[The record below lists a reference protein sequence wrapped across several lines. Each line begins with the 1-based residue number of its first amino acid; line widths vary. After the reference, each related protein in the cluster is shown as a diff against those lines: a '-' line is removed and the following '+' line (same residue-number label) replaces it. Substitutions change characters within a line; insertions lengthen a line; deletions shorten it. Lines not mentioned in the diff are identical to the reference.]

1 MRAIT
6 ELSAILATALF
17 IFALN
22 WMNDPKTARRGVYA
36 GVIGMTVAILATWF
50 QPQIIHHGWIL
61 LAIAAGFV
69 VGVPLSLVPL
79 TAVPQRTAL
88 SHAFGGLA
96 AGLVGAAEYFLWLG
110 ERAAG
115 SAGVLEMTHFRM
127 GALCAEVILGFLTF
141 TGSLM
146 AAGKLQ
152 EVKWIPQRPVTYP
165 GQNFVNLGVL
175 AAAVGLAVALVLH
188 PDAPWARQA
197 FYGVAG
203 LSLVFGVLLIIPIGG
218 ADMPTVISI
227 LNAYAGLSAVA
238 MGFVLNSKLLV
249 TAGALDG
256 SSGLILS
263 IIMCRAM
270 NRSFTNVLFGA
281 FGKAQPALAAG
292 EQKVW
297 KQETV
302 EGAAQLMEQAQNVV
316 IIPGY
321 GMAVAQAQHKVAEL
335 YDALTKRGITVK
347 FAIHPVAGRMPGH
360 MNVLLAEAN
369 IPYSALVEMDEI
381 NPEMPHTDVAL
392 VLGANDVVNPAARY
406 AKATPIYGMP
416 IIDADK
422 AKTVLAVKRSKNPG
436 FAGIDNELYTL
447 DNTWML
453 FGDAKA
459 ILADLVKQFAGAG
472 IH

>member
-1 MRAIT
+1 MTYAIGQ
-6 ELSAILATALF
+6 LSAIVATALF
-17 IFALN
+17 IFALY
-22 WMNDPKTARRGVYA
+22 WMNDPKTARRGVMVGVA
-36 GVIGMTVAILATWF
+36 GMAVAVLATWI
-50 QPQIIHHGWIL
+50 QPEIVHHAWIL
-61 LAIAAGFV
+61 LAIAAGFL
-69 VGVPLSLVPL
+69 VGVPLSRVPL

-96 AGLVGAAEYFLWLG
+96 AGLVGTAKYYLWLG
-110 ERAAG
+110 EG
-115 SAGVLEMTHFRM
+115 PEHLTTFRM
-127 GALCAEVILGFLTF
+127 SALMAEVILGFLTF

-165 GQNFVNLGVL
+165 GQNFVNLAILGG
-175 AAAVGLAVALVLH
+175 AAVLGVMLVLH
-188 PDAPWARQA
+188 PTAPWAPNA
-197 FYGVAG
+197 FPVIIG
-203 LSLVFGVLLIIPIGG
+203 LALLFGVLLIIPIGG

-227 LNAYAGLSAVA
+227 LNSYAGLAAVA
-238 MGFVLNSKLLV
+238 MGFVLDNMLLV

-281 FGKAQPALAAG
+281 FGTVQKAAAAG
-292 EQKVW
+292 EQKEW
-297 KQETV
+297 KQESA
-302 EGAAQLMEQAQNVV
+302 EGAAQLLEQARLVV
-316 IIPGY
+316 VIPGY
-321 GMAVAQAQHKVAEL
+321 GMAVAQAQHKVREL
-335 YDALTKRGITVK
+335 YDALTKRGVTVK

-360 MNVLLAEAN
+360 MNVLLAEAD

-381 NPEMPHTDVAL
+381 NPEMPQCDVAL
-392 VLGANDVVNPAARY
+392 VIGANDVVNPAARH
-406 AKATPIYGMP
+406 AKGSPISGMP

-436 FAGIDNELYTL
+436 FAGIDNELYVQ

-453 FGDAKA
+453 FGDAKGV
-459 ILADLVKQFAGAG
+459 IGDLVKQFAGG
-472 IH
+472 GLH

>member
-1 MRAIT
+1 MHLVG
-6 ELSAILATALF
+6 ELSAVLATALF
-17 IFALN
+17 IFALY
-22 WMNDPKTARRGVYA
+22 WMNDPKTARRGVIA
-36 GVIGMTVAILATWF
+36 GVVGMTVAVLATWI
-50 QPQIIHHGWIL
+50 QPEIIHHAWIVG
-61 LAIAAGFV
+61 AIALGFV
-69 VGVPLSLVPL
+69 VGVPLSRVPL

-96 AGLVGAAEYFLWLG
+96 AGLVGTAEYFLWRG
-110 ERAAG
+110 G
-115 SAGVLEMTHFRM
+115 SATAEMTHFRM
-127 GALCAEVILGFLTF
+127 SALAAEVILGFLTF

-152 EVKWIPQRPVTYP
+152 EVRWIPQRPVTYP
-165 GQNFVNLGVL
+165 GQNFVNIGVL
-175 AAAVGLAVALVLH
+175 AIAVGLGVAVAVH
-188 PDAPWARQA
+188 PGAPWAQQA
-197 FYGVAG
+197 F
-203 LSLVFGVLLIIPIGG
+203 LVIAALALIFGVLLIIPIGG

-238 MGFVLNSKLLV
+238 MGFVLDSKLLV

-292 EQKVW
+292 EQKEW

-302 EGAAQLMEQAQNVV
+302 EGAAQLLEQARNVV

-321 GMAVAQAQHKVAEL
+321 GMAVAQAQHKVREL
-335 YDALTKRGITVK
+335 YDALTKRGIIVK

-381 NPEMPHTDVAL
+381 NPEMPQTDVAL

-406 AKATPIYGMP
+406 NKGTPIYGMP

-422 AKTVLAVKRSKNPG
+422 AKTVLAVKRSKKPG
-436 FAGIDNELYTL
+436 FAGIDNELYVQ

-459 ILADLVKQFAGAG
+459 VLSDLVKQFGSGG

>member
-1 MRAIT
+1 MRLVS
-6 ELSAILATALF
+6 ELSAVLATSLF

-22 WMNDPKTARRGVYA
+22 WMNDPKTARRGVIA
-36 GVIGMTVAILATWF
+36 GVVGMSVAVIATWI
-50 QPQIIHHGWIL
+50 QPEILHHAWIVAAIIL
-61 LAIAAGFV
+61 GFV
-69 VGVPLSLVPL
+69 VGVPLSRVPL

-96 AGLVGAAEYFLWLG
+96 AGLVGTAEFFLWIHEPG
-110 ERAAG
+110 G
-115 SAGVLEMTHFRM
+115 GHITPFRM
-127 GALCAEVILGFLTF
+127 SALVLEVILGYLTF

-152 EVKWIPQRPVTYP
+152 EVRWIPQRPVTYP
-165 GQNFVNLGVL
+165 GQNVVNIGVL
-175 AAAVGLAVALVLH
+175 AIAVGLGVALVINPH
-188 PDAPWARQA
+188 AAWGGQA
-197 FYGVAG
+197 FIAIAA
-203 LSLVFGVLLIIPIGG
+203 LATIFGILLIIPIGG

-227 LNAYAGLSAVA
+227 LNAYAGLAAVA
-238 MGFVLNSKLLV
+238 MGFVLDSKLLV

-281 FGKAQPALAAG
+281 FGKAQPAIAAG

-302 EGAAQLMEQAQNVV
+302 EGASQLLEQARNVV

-321 GMAVAQAQHKVAEL
+321 GMAVAQAQHKVREL
-335 YDALTKRGITVK
+335 YDALTKRGVTVK

-381 NPEMPHTDVAL
+381 NPEMPQTDVAL
-392 VLGANDVVNPAARY
+392 VLGANDVVNPSARY
-406 AKATPIYGMP
+406 AKSTPIYGMP

-459 ILADLVKQFAGAG
+459 VLADLVKQFGGGG

>member
-1 MRAIT
+1 MTHVIG
-6 ELSAILATALF
+6 ELAAVAATALF
-17 IFALN
+17 IFALY
-22 WMNDPKTARRGVYA
+22 WMNDPKTSRRGVTA
-36 GVIGMTVAILATWF
+36 GVAGMVIAVLATWI
-50 QPQIIHHGWIL
+50 QPEIIHHGWIVV
-61 LAIAAGFV
+61 AIAAGFV
-69 VGVPLSLVPL
+69 VGVPLSRVPL

-96 AGLVGAAEYFLWLG
+96 AGLVGTAEYFLWVSQHP
-110 ERAAG
+110 ERLTPFRT
-115 SAGVLEMTHFRM
+115 SALVI
-127 GALCAEVILGFLTF
+127 EVILGFLTF

-152 EVKWIPQRPVTYP
+152 ELRWIPQRPVTYP
-165 GQNFVNLGVL
+165 GQNIVNIGVL
-175 AAAVGLAVALVLH
+175 VIALALGALVVTQ
-188 PDAPWARQA
+188 PTAPWADQA
-197 FYGVAG
+197 LIAVAA
-203 LSLVFGVLLIIPIGG
+203 LALVFGVLLIIPIGG

-227 LNAYAGLSAVA
+227 LNAYAGLAAVA
-238 MGFVLNSKLLV
+238 MGFVLDSKLLV

-281 FGKAQPALAAG
+281 FGKTQPRAAIG
-292 EQKVW
+292 EQKEW

-302 EGAAQLMEQAQNVV
+302 EGAAQLLEQARSAV

-321 GMAVAQAQHKVAEL
+321 GMAVAQAQHKVREL
-335 YDALTKRGITVK
+335 YDQLTRRGVTVK

-360 MNVLLAEAN
+360 MNVLLAEAD

-381 NPEMPHTDVAL
+381 NPEMPQCDVAL
-392 VLGANDVVNPAARY
+392 VIGANDVVNPAARY
-406 AKATPIYGMP
+406 AKDTPIYGMP

-422 AKTVLAVKRSKNPG
+422 AKTVLAIKRSKNPG
-436 FAGIDNELYTL
+436 FAGIDNELYVL

-459 ILADLVKQFAGAG
+459 VLGDLVKQFSGG
-472 IH
+472 GLH

>member
-1 MRAIT
+1 MHLIG
-6 ELSAILATALF
+6 ELSAVLATALF
-17 IFALN
+17 IFALY
-22 WMNDPKTARRGVYA
+22 WMNDPKTARHGVIA
-36 GVIGMTVAILATWF
+36 GVVGMTVAVLATWI
-50 QPQIIHHGWIL
+50 QPEIIHHGWVVG
-61 LAIAAGFV
+61 AIAAGFI
-69 VGVPLSLVPL
+69 VGVPLSRVPL

-96 AGLVGAAEYFLWLG
+96 AGLVGTAEYFLWRG
-110 ERAAG
+110 GAAT
-115 SAGVLEMTHFRM
+115 AQMTHFRM
-127 GALCAEVILGFLTF
+127 SALAAEVILGFLTF

-152 EVKWIPQRPVTYP
+152 EVRWIPQRPVTYP
-165 GQNFVNLGVL
+165 GQNFVNIGVL
-175 AAAVGLAVALVLH
+175 AIAIGLGVAVVLQ
-188 PDAPWARQA
+188 PGAPWAQQA
-197 FYGVAG
+197 FLAIAA
-203 LSLVFGVLLIIPIGG
+203 LALIFGVLLIIPIGG

-238 MGFVLNSKLLV
+238 MGFVLDSKLLV

-281 FGKAQPALAAG
+281 FGRAQPAALAAG

-302 EGAAQLMEQAQNVV
+302 EGAAQLLDQARNVV
-316 IIPGY
+316 VIPGY
-321 GMAVAQAQHKVAEL
+321 GMAVAQAQHKVREL
-335 YDALTKRGITVK
+335 YDALTKRGVTVK

-381 NPEMPHTDVAL
+381 NPEMPRTDVAL

-406 AKATPIYGMP
+406 NKGTPIYGMP

-436 FAGIDNELYTL
+436 FAGIDNELYVQ

-459 ILADLVKQFAGAG
+459 VLADLVKQFGGGG

>member
-1 MRAIT
+1 MHLIG
-6 ELSAILATALF
+6 ELSAVLATALF
-17 IFALN
+17 IFALY
-22 WMNDPKTARRGVYA
+22 WMNDPKTARHGVIA
-36 GVIGMTVAILATWF
+36 GVVGMTVAVVATWI
-50 QPQIIHHGWIL
+50 QPEIIHHGWVVG
-61 LAIAAGFV
+61 AIAAGFV
-69 VGVPLSLVPL
+69 VGVPLSRVPL

-96 AGLVGAAEYFLWLG
+96 AGLVGTAEYFLWRG
-110 ERAAG
+110 G
-115 SAGVLEMTHFRM
+115 SATAEMTRFRM
-127 GALCAEVILGFLTF
+127 SALGAEVILGFLTF

-152 EVKWIPQRPVTYP
+152 EVRWIPQRPVTYP
-165 GQNFVNLGVL
+165 GQNFVNIGVL
-175 AAAVGLAVALVLH
+175 AAAVALGVAVALH
-188 PDAPWARQA
+188 PGAPWAQQA
-197 FYGVAG
+197 FLAIAVLA
-203 LSLVFGVLLIIPIGG
+203 LIFGVLLIIPIGG

-238 MGFVLNSKLLV
+238 MGFVLDSKLLV

-292 EQKVW
+292 EQKPW

-302 EGAAQLMEQAQNVV
+302 EGAAQLLEQARNVV

-321 GMAVAQAQHKVAEL
+321 GMAVAQAQHKVREL
-335 YDALTKRGITVK
+335 YDALTKRGVTVK

-381 NPEMPHTDVAL
+381 NPEMPQTDVAL

-406 AKATPIYGMP
+406 NKGTPIYGMP

-436 FAGIDNELYTL
+436 FAGIDNELYVQ

-459 ILADLVKQFAGAG
+459 VLGELVKQFGGGG

>member
-1 MRAIT
+1 MIHSLVQLA
-6 ELSAILATALF
+6 AVLATALF
-17 IFALN
+17 IFSLH
-22 WMNDPKTARRGVYA
+22 WMNDPKTARQGVIA
-36 GVIGMTVAILATWF
+36 GVIGMLVAVVATWI
-50 QPQIIHHGWIL
+50 QPEIIHHGWL
-61 LAIAAGFV
+61 VLAIAAGFV

-96 AGLVGAAEYFLWLG
+96 AGLVGTAEYFLGLG
-110 ERAAG
+110 EGGEHLTA
-115 SAGVLEMTHFRM
+115 FRM
-127 GALCAEVILGFLTF
+127 SAIVAEVILGFLTF

-146 AAGKLQ
+146 ATGKLQ

-165 GQNFVNLGVL
+165 GQNVVNIGVL
-175 AAAVGLAVALVLH
+175 VVAVALGVMVAAH
-188 PDAPWARQA
+188 PTEVWSARA
-197 FYGVAG
+197 FLGIAG
-203 LSLVFGVLLIIPIGG
+203 LALLFGVLLIIPIGG

-227 LNAYAGLSAVA
+227 LNSYAGLSAVA
-238 MGFVLNSKLLV
+238 MGFVLNNKLLV

-281 FGKAQPALAAG
+281 FGTVQKSAATG
-292 EQKVW
+292 EQKSW

-302 EGAAQLMEQAQNVV
+302 EGAAQLLEQARLVV
-316 IIPGY
+316 VIPGY
-321 GMAVAQAQHKVAEL
+321 GMAVAQAQHKVREL
-335 YDALTKRGITVK
+335 YDQLTKRGITVK

-360 MNVLLAEAN
+360 MNVLLAEAD
-369 IPYSALVEMDEI
+369 IPYTALVEMEEI
-381 NPEMPHTDVAL
+381 NPEMPQCDVAL
-392 VLGANDVVNPAARY
+392 VIGANDVVNPAARY
-406 AKATPIYGMP
+406 AKDSPIYGMP

-422 AKTVLAVKRSKNPG
+422 ARTCLAIKRSKKPG
-436 FAGIDNELYTL
+436 FAGIDNELYVS

-459 ILADLVKQFAGAG
+459 VIGDLVKQLAGG
-472 IH
+472 SGMH

>member
-1 MRAIT
+1 MHLIG
-6 ELSAILATALF
+6 ELSAVLATALF
-17 IFALN
+17 IFALY
-22 WMNDPKTARRGVYA
+22 WMNDPKTARRGVIA
-36 GVIGMTVAILATWF
+36 GVTGMTVAVVATWI
-50 QPQIIHHGWIL
+50 QPEIVHHGWIVA
-61 LAIAAGFV
+61 AIAAGFL
-69 VGVPLSLVPL
+69 VGVPLSQVPL

-96 AGLVGAAEYFLWLG
+96 AGLVGTAEYFLWLG
-110 ERAAG
+110 EPGGAHFTAFRT
-115 SAGVLEMTHFRM
+115 SALVV
-127 GALCAEVILGFLTF
+127 EVILGFLTF

-152 EVKWIPQRPVTYP
+152 EVRWIPQRPVTYP
-165 GQNFVNLGVL
+165 GQNVVNIGVL
-175 AAAVGLAVALVLH
+175 AIAVALGVILVLH
-188 PDAPWARQA
+188 PTAPWSGQVFIAIA
-197 FYGVAG
+197 A
-203 LSLVFGVLLIIPIGG
+203 LALLFGVLLIIPIGG

-227 LNAYAGLSAVA
+227 LNAYAGLAAVA
-238 MGFVLNSKLLV
+238 MGFVLNNKLLV

-292 EQKVW
+292 EQKEW

-302 EGAAQLMEQAQNVV
+302 EGAAQLLEQARSVV

-321 GMAVAQAQHKVAEL
+321 GMAVAQAQHKVREL
-335 YDALTKRGITVK
+335 YDALTKRGVTVK

-381 NPEMPHTDVAL
+381 NPEMPQTDVAL
-392 VLGANDVVNPAARY
+392 VVGANDVVNPAARY
-406 AKATPIYGMP
+406 NKSTPIYGMP

-422 AKTVLAVKRSKNPG
+422 AKTVLAVKRSKKPG
-436 FAGIDNELYTL
+436 FAGIDNELYVL

-459 ILADLVKQFAGAG
+459 VLGDLVKQFGSGG

>member
-1 MRAIT
+1 MPLIG
-6 ELSAILATALF
+6 ELSAVLATALF
-17 IFALN
+17 IFALY
-22 WMNDPKTARRGVYA
+22 WMNDPKTARRGVTA
-36 GVIGMTVAILATWF
+36 GVTGMTVAVVATWI
-50 QPQIIHHGWIL
+50 QPEIIHHGWIVG
-61 LAIAAGFV
+61 AIVMGFV
-69 VGVPLSLVPL
+69 VGVPLSQVPL

-96 AGLVGAAEYFLWLG
+96 AGLVGTAEFFLSLG
-110 ERAAG
+110 EPAKAA
-115 SAGVLEMTHFRM
+115 VQLTPFRM
-127 GALCAEVILGFLTF
+127 SALVAELILGFLTF

-152 EVKWIPQRPVTYP
+152 EVRWIPQRPVTYP
-165 GQNFVNLGVL
+165 GQNVANIGVL
-175 AAAVGLAVALVLH
+175 LIAVALGVMLVLN
-188 PDAPWARQA
+188 PGAPWAGQA
-197 FYGVAG
+197 FIAIAA
-203 LSLVFGVLLIIPIGG
+203 LALIFGVLLIIPIGG

-227 LNAYAGLSAVA
+227 LNAYAGLAAVA
-238 MGFVLNSKLLV
+238 MGFVLNNKLLV

-281 FGKAQPALAAG
+281 FGKAQPAALKG
-292 EQKVW
+292 EQKEW

-302 EGAAQLMEQAQNVV
+302 EGAAQLLEQARNVV

-321 GMAVAQAQHKVAEL
+321 GMAVAQAQHKVREL
-335 YDALTKRGITVK
+335 YDALTKRGVTVK

-381 NPEMPHTDVAL
+381 NPEMPQTDVAL
-392 VLGANDVVNPAARY
+392 VVGANDVVNPAARY

-436 FAGIDNELYTL
+436 FAGIDNELYVQ

-459 ILADLVKQFAGAG
+459 VLGDLVKQFGGGG

>member
-1 MRAIT
+1 MRTIS
-6 ELSAILATALF
+6 ELSAILATGLF

-36 GVIGMTVAILATWF
+36 GVIGMTVAVLATWI
-50 QPQIIHHGWIL
+50 QPEIIHHGWIVG
-61 LAIAAGFV
+61 AIALGFV
-69 VGVPLSLVPL
+69 VGVPLSRVPL

-96 AGLVGAAEYFLWLG
+96 AGLVGAAEYFLWRG
-110 ERAAG
+110 GTATA
-115 SAGVLEMTHFRM
+115 EMTHFRM

-165 GQNFVNLGVL
+165 GQNVVNIGVL
-175 AAAVGLAVALVLH
+175 ALAVGLGVAVVLD
-188 PDAPWARQA
+188 PGAPWAQQA
-197 FYGVAG
+197 FLGIAG
-203 LSLVFGVLLIIPIGG
+203 LALLFGVLLIIPIGG

-238 MGFVLNSKLLV
+238 MGFVLDNKLLV

-281 FGKAQPALAAG
+281 FGKAQPAIAAG

-302 EGAAQLMEQAQNVV
+302 EGAAQLLDQSRTVV

-335 YDALTKRGITVK
+335 YDALTKRGIIVK

-381 NPEMPHTDVAL
+381 NPEMPQTDVA
-392 VLGANDVVNPAARY
+392 VVIGANDVVNPAARY
-406 AKATPIYGMP
+406 AKGSPIYGMP

-436 FAGIDNELYTL
+436 FAGIDNELYVQ

-459 ILADLVKQFAGAG
+459 VIGELVKQLAGG
-472 IH
+472 SGLH

>member
-1 MRAIT
+1 MHLSG

-17 IFALN
+17 IFALY
-22 WMNDPKTARRGVYA
+22 WMNDPKTARRGVIA
-36 GVIGMTVAILATWF
+36 GIIGMTVAVVATWI
-50 QPQIIHHGWIL
+50 QPEIVHHGW
-61 LAIAAGFV
+61 V
-69 VGVPLSLVPL
+69 VGAIVLGFAVGIPLSRVPL

-96 AGLVGAAEYFLWLG
+96 AGLVGLAEYFLWTGPRLG
-110 ERAAG
+110 LYPEPLTPFRS
-115 SAGVLEMTHFRM
+115 SALVV
-127 GALCAEVILGFLTF
+127 EVILGFLTF

-152 EVKWIPQRPVTYP
+152 EVRWIPQRPVTYP
-165 GQNFVNLGVL
+165 GQNVVNIGVL
-175 AAAVGLAVALVLH
+175 AIAVGLGVAVVLH
-188 PDAPWARQA
+188 PGAPWAQPA
-197 FYGVAG
+197 FLGIAA
-203 LSLVFGVLLIIPIGG
+203 LALLFGVLLIIPIGG

-238 MGFVLNSKLLV
+238 MGFVLDSKLLV

-292 EQKVW
+292 EQKEW

-302 EGAAQLMEQAQNVV
+302 EGAAQLLEQSRTVV

-321 GMAVAQAQHKVAEL
+321 GMAVAQAQHKVREL
-335 YDALTKRGITVK
+335 FDALTKRGITVK

-381 NPEMPHTDVAL
+381 NPEMPQTDVAL

-406 AKATPIYGMP
+406 NKGTPIYGMP

-436 FAGIDNELYTL
+436 FAGIDNELYVQ

-459 ILADLVKQFAGAG
+459 VLSDLVKQFGGGG